1 MGTLLDLITSL
12 GVAPTAKATATPI
25 CAVTLIDHQHQQP
38 ASEPMPAPELKATS
52 EPMRTAWMISRAG
65 QSIGYMVGQAMTY
78 SEALDCALMRWS
90 DAEIL
95 ETR

>member
-12 GVAPTAKATATPI
+12 DVAPAAKATATPI
-25 CAVTLIDHQHQQP
+25 CTVTLIDHQQP
-38 ASEPMPAPELKATS
+38 TSESMPATELKATS
-52 EPMRTAWMISRAG
+52 EPMRTAWRISRAG

-78 SEALDCALMRWS
+78 SEALACALMRWS

-95 ETR
+95 ETQ